1 MVGPVSGGKITAMF
15 KKLKTRPVQTILL
28 ASSSALV
35 LISLPTVVAAL
46 LAQNHIYAAD
56 DAPAAPVAIVFG
68 AGLNRN
74 GTPTPIL
81 RDRITAAAQLYFT
94 GKVQKLL
101 MSGDNRTLDYNEP
114 GAMKQF
120 ALSLGVAENDIIL
133 DYAGRRTYDT
143 CYRAMHI
150 FGVTNGIVVTQ
161 TYHLPRALLTCRGLG
176 LKAAGVIA
184 DRQTY
189 NTRSMTR
196 WRLREIPATLVAMW
210 DVYIGRPLPVLGK
223 PEPIFS
229 TSQLIPLGD

>member
-1 MVGPVSGGKITAMF
+1 MCLKRNSKPAQSLLIASTA
-15 KKLKTRPVQTILL
+15 
-28 ASSSALV
+28 ALV
-35 LISLPTVVAAL
+35 LIGLPTILAGWLAHDRIFAA
-46 LAQNHIYAAD
+46 N
-56 DAPAAPVAIVFG
+56 DAPNAPVAIVFG

-81 RDRITAAAQLYFT
+81 RDRISTAAQLYFS

-114 GAMKQF
+114 GAMQQY

-143 CYRAMHI
+143 CYRAVHI
-150 FGVTNGIVVTQ
+150 FGVTRALVITQ
-161 TYHLPRALLTCRGLG
+161 KYHLPRALLTCQGLG
-176 LKAAGVIA
+176 LKASGVVA
-184 DRQTY
+184 DQQSY

-196 WRLREIPATLVAMW
+196 WRIREIPATLVAFW
-210 DVYIGRPLPVLGK
+210 DVFVSRPLPVLGK

-229 TSQLIPLGD
+229 TSLLQPGM